1 VEIGRNSNAKFL
13 SANIARLSFP
23 LYEAVFIVAS
33 AETAGAGKLGE
44 INWRL
49 SMAEENEAQQ
59 TGSGMTDAQGKLQS
73 SRTHARQAAE
83 DLKSAAGVIAGEYRG
98 KAEQVWDDAR
108 DRVRTFQQDADQY
121 VRENPT
127 KAVITAL
134 GIGFVMGLIFR
145 R

>member
-1 VEIGRNSNAKFL
+1 VEIRRNSNAKFL

-23 LYEAVFIVAS
+23 LYEALFIVAS
-33 AETAGAGKLGE
+33 AETASARKLGE

-49 SMAEENEAQQ
+49 SMAEENEVQQ
-59 TGSGMTDAQGKLQS
+59 TGSGTTDAQGKLQS
-73 SRTHARQAAE
+73 STTHARQAAE
-83 DLKSAAGVIAGEYRG
+83 DLKSTADAIPGEYRG

-108 DRVRTFQQDADQY
+108 DRVRTFQQDAEQY

-127 KAVITAL
+127 GAVFTAL
-134 GIGFVMGLIFR
+134 GIGFILGLIFR

>member
-23 LYEAVFIVAS
+23 LYEALFIVAS
-33 AETAGAGKLGE
+33 AETASARKLGE

-49 SMAEENEAQQ
+49 SMTEENEAQQ

-83 DLKSAAGVIAGEYRG
+83 DLKSAAGVIAGEYRVKPSKCG
-98 KAEQVWDDAR
+98 TMPKIAFGRSSKMLTNMCEKIR
-108 DRVRTFQQDADQY
+108 P
-121 VRENPT
+121 RE
-127 KAVITAL
+127 
-134 GIGFVMGLIFR
+134 
-145 R
+145 